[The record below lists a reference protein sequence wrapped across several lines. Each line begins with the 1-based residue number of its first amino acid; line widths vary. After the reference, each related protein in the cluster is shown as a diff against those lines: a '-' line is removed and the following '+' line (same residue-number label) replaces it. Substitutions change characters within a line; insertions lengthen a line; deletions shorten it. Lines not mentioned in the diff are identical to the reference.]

1 MATESSTKK
10 VVPKIVKVDKAF
22 ELAKIW
28 VKNMSG
34 GISEEK
40 VTDVEIEGRPSR
52 LGLGARVAPKAKTTP
67 STDPVERKLLSKV
80 NAKRKQRLENEEKNE
95 IQSEDDTDEPESRIS
110 AVAKKRPMPLPTA
123 ALVKRHK

>member
-40 VTDVEIEGRPSR
+40 VTDVEIEGRPPR
-52 LGLGARVAPKAKTTP
+52 LGLGARVAPKAKTTL
-67 STDPVERKLLSKV
+67 TDPVERKLLSKV
-80 NAKRKQRLENEEKNE
+80 NAKRKQSLENEEKNE
-95 IQSEDDTDEPESRIS
+95 IQSEDDTDEPESRTS
-110 AVAKKRPMPLPTA
+110 AVAKKRLMPLPTA
-123 ALVKRHK
+123 ALGKRHK